1 MDFKIKPIRHNQL
14 NELQAISIETFT
26 ATFGQQNTADNLQH
40 YLDDA
45 YNLKTLSNELRN
57 PDSYFYFLYVDE
69 AIAGYLKLNVNH
81 AQSENMGGEALEVE
95 RIYLTSN
102 YQKFGLGKKL
112 IYFAEQQAKQLHK
125 KLIWLGVWEHNNN
138 AQHFYE
144 HLGFVPFSSH
154 SFWMGTNR
162 QTDILMQKSLK
173 G

>member
-81 AQSENMGGEALEVE
+81 AQSENMGGEALEV
-95 RIYLTSN
+95 
-102 YQKFGLGKKL
+102 
-112 IYFAEQQAKQLHK
+112 
-125 KLIWLGVWEHNNN
+125 
-138 AQHFYE
+138 
-144 HLGFVPFSSH
+144 
-154 SFWMGTNR
+154 
-162 QTDILMQKSLK
+162 
-173 G
+173 